1 MFDKDIFIEIR
12 KFIVFALIVYL
23 INYFITS
30 YFHENLINELHV
42 IQVFCVLLFGGLI
55 FISKVLAKLIPSFII
70 FIIMGFIGIKLI
82 AAALFIF
89 VLVEFSED
97 NENHIVLV
105 FMTNYFLHLIYSTK
119 KIVGYIQN
127 RS

>member
-1 MFDKDIFIEIR
+1 MIDKKLFIELG
-12 KFIVFALIVYL
+12 KFIIFALIIYLLNYL
-23 INYFITS
+23 IIN
-30 YFHENLINELHV
+30 YFHENLINEVHV
-42 IQVFCVLLFGGLI
+42 IQVFCVLLFGGMILT
-55 FISKVLAKLIPSFII
+55 SKVLANLVPNFII
-70 FIIMGFIGIKLI
+70 FVLLAFIGIKI
-82 AAALFIF
+82 VAAALFVF

-127 RS
+127 

>member
-1 MFDKDIFIEIR
+1 VIDKKLFVEIK
-12 KFIVFALIVYL
+12 KFIIFAFGIYLLNYL
-23 INYFITS
+23 ITN

-42 IQVFCVLLFGGLI
+42 IQGFCVLLFGGLI
-55 FISKVLAKLIPSFII
+55 FISKVLATKIPSFII
-70 FIIMGFIGIKLI
+70 FILLGFIGIKLI

-97 NENHIVLV
+97 NENHIVLI

-127 RS
+127 

>member
-1 MFDKDIFIEIR
+1 MIDKNLFIEIR
-12 KFIVFALIVYL
+12 KFIVFAFIIYLLNYL
-23 INYFITS
+23 IAS
-30 YFHENLINELHV
+30 YFHENLINEVHV

-55 FISKVLAKLIPSFII
+55 FITKVLAKIIPSFII
-70 FIIMGFIGIKLI
+70 FILMGFIGFKLI

-89 VLVEFSED
+89 VLSEFSED

-127 RS
+127 